1 MDNSTYKTLSTTV
14 DTLQKRIDFIC
25 KAIGIEPV
33 AGDSTSAESSL
44 SSMASSSESLEETSN
59 LSGQSNVD
67 NPISEF
73 IETIMK
79 LTSPSSE

>member
-1 MDNSTYKTLSTTV
+1 MDNSTYKMLSTTV
-14 DTLQKRIDFIC
+14 DILQRRVDFIC
-25 KAIGIEPV
+25 KASGIESV
-33 AGDSTSAESSL
+33 VGDSTSAESSL
-44 SSMASSSESLEETSN
+44 SSASSSESLEETSN

-79 LTSPSSE
+79 LTSPSPSE